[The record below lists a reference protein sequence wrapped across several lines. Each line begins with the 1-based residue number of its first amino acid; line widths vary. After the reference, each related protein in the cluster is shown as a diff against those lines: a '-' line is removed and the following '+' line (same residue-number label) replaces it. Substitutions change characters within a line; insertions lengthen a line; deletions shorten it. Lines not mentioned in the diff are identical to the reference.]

1 MTNYEFV
8 KWMAGYF
15 TLSDAETLSK
25 KQFWV
30 MNNHL
35 NLVTAVEGVLGPFNQ
50 EIRAMIVHQI
60 DQLEHDDDYSPAEF
74 TTALR
79 EKILTQAENI

>member
-8 KWMAGYF
+8 KWMAGFF
-15 TLSDAETLSK
+15 TLSDAEILTK
-25 KQFWV
+25 KQLWV

-35 NLVTAVEGVLGPFNQ
+35 NLVTAVDGELGPFNQ
-50 EIRAMIVHQI
+50 EIRAMILHQI
-60 DQLEHDDDYSPAEF
+60 EQLAEDDDYTEAEF
-74 TTALR
+74 TTVLR